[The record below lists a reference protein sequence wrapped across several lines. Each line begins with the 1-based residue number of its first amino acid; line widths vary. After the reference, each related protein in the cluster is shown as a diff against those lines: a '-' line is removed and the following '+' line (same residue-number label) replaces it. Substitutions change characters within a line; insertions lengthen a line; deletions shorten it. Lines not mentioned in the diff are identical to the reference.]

1 MRRRDWGTKLC
12 LRGRERVERPDADL
26 RGTDSHRRQ
35 SGHFASIGAELH
47 IVVEILGFVPLLDK
61 HEVVG
66 IEIAPEQP
74 DVSEALVK
82 PGLWKHAS
90 KSFDERVGE
99 FRLDNPG
106 YGDGDGWGMLTSS
119 HHVESVGSKRLAR
132 NLEASHWQIA
142 LSV

>member
-47 IVVEILGFVPLLDK
+47 IVMEIPGFVALLNK

-66 IEIAPEQP
+66 IEIAPEESN
-74 DVSEALVK
+74 VSEAFVK
-82 PGLWKHAS
+82 PGRWKHRS
-90 KSFDERVGE
+90 EGFDELVGE
-99 FRLDNPG
+99 FRLDYP
-106 YGDGDGWGMLTSS
+106 GDGDIDAFGHVDTLSSCLIMAQSAPAGTSS
-119 HHVESVGSKRLAR
+119 LPIG
-132 NLEASHWQIA
+132 
-142 LSV
+142 

>member
-47 IVVEILGFVPLLDK
+47 IVMEILGFVPLLNK

-66 IEIAPEQP
+66 IEIAPEES
-74 DVSEALVK
+74 DVSEAFVSLVSGNI
-82 PGLWKHAS
+82 PRRVSTNSLASSGLIIQAT
-90 KSFDERVGE
+90 VTVMPLG
-99 FRLDNPG
+99 
-106 YGDGDGWGMLTSS
+106 
-119 HHVESVGSKRLAR
+119 
-132 NLEASHWQIA
+132 
-142 LSV
+142 

>member
-47 IVVEILGFVPLLDK
+47 IIVVEILGFVPLLDK

-66 IEIAPEQP
+66 IEIAPEES
-74 DVSEALVK
+74 DVSEAFVK
-82 PGLWKHAS
+82 PGLWKHPS
-90 KSFDERVGE
+90 QGFGELVGE
-99 FRLDNPG
+99 FRLD
-106 YGDGDGWGMLTSS
+106 Y
-119 HHVESVGSKRLAR
+119 
-132 NLEASHWQIA
+132 
-142 LSV
+142 